1 MDTRLLYTSGCGRVA
16 GLINGSLQL
25 LKEAIDILEIALG
38 ASVRQRK
45 RVAVLGHRTV
55 GAGASVAGSSATTG
69 AVDVVTTVRERVDQA
84 GCVKATVRVGLVVV
98 AGVVS
103 VARCD
108 GKRQRV
114 ALQPLANI
122 VITARIDSATLDVTE
137 EVVERLDGTAASVHA
152 LNVLYVVVGVR
163 DGAIASI
170 LCAIWLV
177 VSAVGSTHLRLVARV
192 RVHLVIVSIVGRRCE
207 PRNQVS
213 LWVRGRVRRILTLP
227 VLWAETVTVSTS
239 VRTRLR

>member
-1 MDTRLLYTSGCGRVA
+1 MAPPLPLAAPPLAPLTFVA
-16 GLINGSLQL
+16 
-25 LKEAIDILEIALG
+25 
-38 ASVRQRK
+38 
-45 RVAVLGHRTV
+45 
-55 GAGASVAGSSATTG
+55 
-69 AVDVVTTVRERVDQA
+69 TVRERVDQA

-98 AGVVS
+98 AGVVT
-103 VARCD
+103 VARRD
-108 GKRQRV
+108 RKRQRV

-122 VITARIDSATLDVTE
+122 VVAARVNGATLDVAE
-137 EVVERLDGTAASVHA
+137 EVVKRLDGTAASVHA

-163 DGAIASI
+163 DGTIAGI

-177 VSAVGSTHLRLVARV
+177 VSAVGSTHLRLVARI
-192 RVHLVIVSIVGRRCE
+192 RVHLIVVTVVGRRCE